1 MTEDGKKRV
10 LVICVHNSARS
21 QMAEAF
27 LNDLGG
33 DKFTAESAGLE
44 PGRLNP
50 FVVEAMQEAGYDIS
64 GNSTNSVFDFWK
76 EGRIYD
82 YVIAVCSREAEE
94 KCPIFPGV
102 THRLHWPFGDPSSFQ
117 GSDKEKAE
125 FTRKI
130 RDEIREKVKEFIA
143 SEG

>member
-1 MTEDGKKRV
+1 MTKDGKKRV

-27 LNDLGG
+27 INDLGG
-33 DKFTAESAGLE
+33 GSFFAESAGLE
-44 PGRLNP
+44 PGSLNP
-50 FVVEAMQEAGYDIS
+50 FVVEAMKEAGYDIS
-64 GNSTNSVFDFWK
+64 GNSTDSVYDFWK
-76 EGRIYD
+76 EGRLYD

-102 THRLHWPFGDPSSFQ
+102 RHRLHWPFGDPSSSQ
-117 GSDKEKAE
+117 GSDEEKMA